1 MTENILAGREAIA
14 QHLGV
19 SWPTCR
25 KYIEHEN
32 LPARR
37 MGKVWYS
44 TIEALDKWT
53 LNRLNSPEQGW
64 KRGQDCEA
72 M

>member
-14 QHLGV
+14 KHLGV

-25 KYIEHEN
+25 KYIEKEE

-37 MGKVWYS
+37 MGKSWYS
-44 TIEALDKWT
+44 TVEALDKWT
-53 LNRLNSPEQGW
+53 LDRLNSKEEGW
-64 KRGQDCEA
+64 RKVGTSEA
-72 M
+72 E

>member
-14 QHLGV
+14 AHLGV

-25 KYIEHEN
+25 KYIEQEQ

-37 MGKVWYS
+37 MGKSWYS
-44 TIEALDKWT
+44 TREALDKWK
-53 LNRLNSPEQGW
+53 LARLDAPEQGW
-64 KRGQDCEA
+64 RRGQDCEA